1 MSLKTKN
8 MFLCSYVFKTKNMSS
23 CPYVFKTKT
32 WPYVNEAK

>member
-1 MSLKTKN
+1 MFLCLKTKN
-8 MFLCSYVFKTKNMSS
+8 MAS